1 MKNDEWEEI
10 YKRMT
15 ILQLSDMEKNQVKNE
30 IIHKESQA
38 IRLK

>member
-1 MKNDEWEEI
+1 MRKDEWEEI

-15 ILQLSDMEKNQVKNE
+15 VLQLSEIEKNQIKNE

-38 IRLK
+38 IRQK